1 VQAKHPA
8 HHAPAF
14 EDPPTA
20 DAALELLGLKFVGLV
35 APRARGALVKGE
47 LERFSVS
54 D

>member
-1 VQAKHPA
+1 MQAKHPA